1 MKRRNIA
8 IIILM
13 LLITVLTLAACND
26 TTQGD
31 KLAWVDALSKG
42 SEAKSVEYAQSVTK
56 GETLLTSCEQKY
68 AKGETNWTYEKTE
81 KALSEDAYASD
92 AYTETVTSGS
102 MDNAPILQLEKSMV
116 ESFEEKGEEEKEYAV
131 KLFADKVKTFL
142 KLSDAEAAK
151 VSGVKLVIT
160 VTNDRV
166 TSVTLEYKISDSS
179 VQQTLK
185 YAY

>member
-1 MKRRNIA
+1 M
-8 IIILM
+8 
-13 LLITVLTLAACND
+13 
-26 TTQGD
+26 
-31 KLAWVDALSKG
+31 
-42 SEAKSVEYAQSVTK
+42 TK
-56 GETLLTSCEQKY
+56 
-68 AKGETNWTYEKTE
+68 
-81 KALSEDAYASD
+81 
-92 AYTETVTSGS
+92 
-102 MDNAPILQLEKSMV
+102 
-116 ESFEEKGEEEKEYAV
+116 KGEEKKEYAV

-166 TSVTLEYKISDSS
+166 TSVTLEYKISDTS

>member
-8 IIILM
+8 VIIL
-13 LLITVLTLAACND
+13 LVLTVALLAACND
-26 TTQGD
+26 STQGN

-56 GETLLTSCEQKY
+56 GETLLSSCEQKY
-68 AKGETNWTYEKTE
+68 TKGETNWTYEKTE
-81 KALSEDAYASD
+81 KTLSEDAYASD
-92 AYTETVTSGS
+92 AYTETTTNGS
-102 MDNAPILQLEKSMV
+102 VDNTPILQLEKSMV
-116 ESFEEKGEEEKEYAV
+116 ESFEEKGDEEKEYAV

-151 VSGVKLVIT
+151 VSGVKLTIT
-160 VTNDRV
+160 VADGRV
-166 TSVTLEYKISDSS
+166 TSVTLEYKVSDTS